1 MPMRLLTMPT
11 SQDWHVVII
20 DGPLAI
26 RHRRAAKTRKIA
38 MDIIADRAPLGAKP
52 TSGSAARGRGFGE
65 ELPNNPE
72 EREAT
77 IAESVVGTFETC
89 RPTLTMSVSEGRPEV
104 ADGGQNDAIDPGC
117 VKTRLSQGR
126 AELFSQ

>member
-20 DGPLAI
+20 GGPLAI
-26 RHRRAAKTRKIA
+26 RHRRAAKARKIA
-38 MDIIADRAPLGAKP
+38 MGIIADRAPLGAKP

-77 IAESVVGTFETC
+77 IAAVHESVVGTFRTWRDGRLESGM
-89 RPTLTMSVSEGRPEV
+89 RPKADVRRP
-104 ADGGQNDAIDPGC
+104 
-117 VKTRLSQGR
+117 L
-126 AELFSQ
+126 

>member
-1 MPMRLLTMPT
+1 MRLLTMPT

-20 DGPLAI
+20 GGPLAI
-26 RHRRAAKTRKIA
+26 RHRRAAKARKIA
-38 MDIIADRAPLGAKP
+38 MGIIADRAPLGAKP

-77 IAESVVGTFETC
+77 IAAVHESVVGTKRTSGYV
-89 RPTLTMSVSEGRPEV
+89 RSSVAIGGK
-104 ADGGQNDAIDPGC
+104 ADMAWVSPNRRD
-117 VKTRLSQGR
+117 
-126 AELFSQ
+126 

>member
-1 MPMRLLTMPT
+1 MTALRPGTSPPPLRVPMRLLTMPP

-20 DGPLAI
+20 GGPLAI
-26 RHRRAAKTRKIA
+26 RHRRAAKARKIA
-38 MDIIADRAPLGAKP
+38 MGIIADRALLGAKP

-77 IAESVVGTFETC
+77 IAAVHESVVGTFETC
-89 RPTLTMSVSEGRPEV
+89 RRALKMSVHRGRPEV
-104 ADGGQNDAIDPGC
+104 IGAP
-117 VKTRLSQGR
+117 S
-126 AELFSQ
+126 E

>member
-1 MPMRLLTMPT
+1 
-11 SQDWHVVII
+11 
-20 DGPLAI
+20 
-26 RHRRAAKTRKIA
+26 

-77 IAESVVGTFETC
+77 IAAVHESVVGTSRRFAAMQN
-89 RPTLTMSVSEGRPEV
+89 LV
-104 ADGGQNDAIDPGC
+104 AIG
-117 VKTRLSQGR
+117 
-126 AELFSQ
+126 E